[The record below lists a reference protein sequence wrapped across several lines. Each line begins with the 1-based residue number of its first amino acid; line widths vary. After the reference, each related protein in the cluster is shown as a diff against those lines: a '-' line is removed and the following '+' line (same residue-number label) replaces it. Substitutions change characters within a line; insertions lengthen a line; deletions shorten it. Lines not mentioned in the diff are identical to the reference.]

1 MGGRYGF
8 IWKRLLNTVPVVLVV
23 LVATFIL
30 LKLVP
35 GDPAVAVA
43 GPRASPAAIAA
54 VRERLGL
61 DRPVWE
67 QFGSYVGDVATG
79 DLGTSATSG
88 VKVRDII
95 GQNSSVTLWVV
106 AGGTLVAILISVP
119 AALAAARRPGSAVDR
134 AVRMGAL
141 LTLTVPPF
149 WVGILLLSFLAVRTG
164 WFPIGGWP
172 DDPVG
177 RFRST
182 VLPALTLGLALSP
195 VLIRSLRASLVEV
208 LGAEHVVAARAAG
221 VSGRDLT
228 RRFVLRNAV
237 VPTVALLA
245 TTVGYL
251 LFGTVLVEAT
261 FGLPGLGQTMIQAA
275 VTRDFPVVQ
284 GLTLVFG
291 MGTVLVNLV
300 GDVALA
306 ALDPRIRVST

>member
-8 IWKRLLNTVPVVLVV
+8 IWKRLLHTVPVVLVV

-67 QFGSYVGDVATG
+67 QFGNYVGDVATG
-79 DLGTSATSG
+79 DLGTSAVSG

-106 AGGTLVAILISVP
+106 TGGTVVALLISIP
-119 AALAAARRPGSAVDR
+119 AALAAARRPGSATDR

-149 WVGILLLSFLAVRTG
+149 WIGILLLSFLAVRTG

-172 DDPVG
+172 DDAFG
-177 RFRST
+177 RLRMT
-182 VLPALTLGLALSP
+182 VLPAVTLGLAVAP
-195 VLIRSLRASLVEV
+195 VLVRSLRASLIEV
-208 LGAEHVVAARAAG
+208 LGAEHVTVARAAG
-221 VSGRDLT
+221 VTGRDLT

-245 TTVGYL
+245 TIVGYL

-291 MGTVLVNLV
+291 VGTVLVNLL
-300 GDVALA
+300 GDVTLA
-306 ALDPRIRVST
+306 VLDPRIRLST